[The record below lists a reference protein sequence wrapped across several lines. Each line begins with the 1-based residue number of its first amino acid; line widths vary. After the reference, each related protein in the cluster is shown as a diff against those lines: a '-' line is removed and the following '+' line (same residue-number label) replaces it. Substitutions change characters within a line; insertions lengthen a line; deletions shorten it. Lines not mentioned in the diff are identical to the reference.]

1 MITVLDVIKQVAS
14 LHGSV
19 EYVGQG
25 DVFGVSNE
33 TNIKYPAVWVDI
45 VEGESDLNNLDPT
58 YIIYY
63 IDRVADDL
71 SDALHKQNDSMYVLG
86 DIMTE
91 ISNYYAFSTPI
102 RVQPFRE
109 KFLDNCAGGWVQ
121 VKFTHC
127 ISALGIDSS
136 ISLDDKSLIPGRY
149 VAYDSSM
156 NIVEKVDSTTRSVD
170 SILEDKYILRYVVPV
185 NTNYID
191 LTLDKNG
198 NAINIAEG
206 ETFEIIIPI
215 REWVNP
221 SGTSRINLRFNGVA
235 SNIYRVGNTGPF
247 SNMITQGS
255 NYFNNDVRV
264 KLTLVGGNLQG
275 YTLAYQENPKGTFV
289 AGTPQMYGCRTD
301 GYSFSAINRI
311 ELLVANAN
319 EIPAGVVILL
329 KKI

>member
-1 MITVLDVIKQVAS
+1 MT
-14 LHGSV
+14 
-19 EYVGQG
+19 
-25 DVFGVSNE
+25 E
-33 TNIKYPAVWVDI
+33 TNINALCSVEAVFDGVDI
-45 VEGESDLNNLDPT
+45 EVTVEFSAGGGTFEHDELTAESREKANQHPISAITGLQFALDGKSNVGHGHNISDITNLTQQSITGLKVTDSPEFADTQITTLAAEATYTPTVWTYLVGLFTTVPKSALQHLVKLWGVVNNLAV
-58 YIIYY
+58 
-63 IDRVADDL
+63 RVGL
-71 SDALHKQNDSMYVLG
+71 
-86 DIMTE
+86 
-91 ISNYYAFSTPI
+91 
-102 RVQPFRE
+102 
-109 KFLDNCAGGWVQ
+109 
-121 VKFTHC
+121 
-127 ISALGIDSS
+127 
-136 ISLDDKSLIPGRY
+136 
-149 VAYDSSM
+149 
-156 NIVEKVDSTTRSVD
+156 
-170 SILEDKYILRYVVPV
+170 LEDKYILRYVVPV

-247 SNMITQGS
+247 SNMMTQGS

-264 KLTLVGGNLQG
+264 KLTLVGGNLHG
-275 YTLAYQENPKGTFV
+275 HTMAYQENPKGTFV